1 VRRVLVAA
9 VALAAMALLACSSKA
24 PPVQMTTGCDGPDGS
39 CARYVQAIDKETAPI
54 DGSTLIVPF
63 TREIK
68 TAEKPWDLFVVTGA
82 FNFETRQ
89 TEYKLIAVRS
99 VKVDPRNKRQLVIE
113 VDGLLSDGSG
123 IDLPDGLVLDGSGKS
138 AGAFT
143 VKVKTPFSPF
153 AVALAGVMWEPSDR
167 TLFGYEGTE
176 KPKGVKEEGPV
187 RAELEARLR
196 LRPRITDE
204 QVATV
209 LQQYD
214 GEQLKKKVPDHRVR
228 AGLLMLTGTSAEAA
242 IAYIAADKVRSEAPF
257 QPLKTESLARYG
269 AFAVVMY
276 NPFTAIMQ
284 MIIDTDLAA
293 DTLENIAV
301 VLSHET
307 LHSSIGGGSGTE
319 ETLAMASNT
328 RIYEE
333 LLLFDPT
340 LALTPTDFTRQN
352 NELLLAMRNSGRF
365 NFPYAGVLPRLG
377 VDDALR
383 GVGREPALSFKDL
396 LFAPDFYG
404 SISRTGDR
412 GNEVLEAYYQRI
424 AGTRDKQGYLRWD
437 TSTLK
442 LFDVALDHGFTD
454 ENILTIVDALRLKP
468 VPRGGR

>member
-1 VRRVLVAA
+1 MRRLLVTSVAVAA
-9 VALAAMALLACSSKA
+9 AALFACSSS
-24 PPVQMTTGCDGPDGS
+24 PQIVQMTTGCDGPEGS
-39 CARYVQAIDKETAPI
+39 CARYVQAVDAEAAPT

-63 TREIK
+63 TTEIK
-68 TAEKPWDLFVVTGA
+68 TAEKPWDLSVVTGV
-82 FNFETRQ
+82 FNFETRE
-89 TEYKLIAVRS
+89 TEYKYVAVKA

-123 IDLPDGLVLDGSGKS
+123 IDLPDGLVLTS
-138 AGAFT
+138 AGKNAGPFT

-167 TLFGYEGTE
+167 TLFAYEGTE
-176 KPKGVKEEGPV
+176 KPKGVKAEGPV

-196 LRPRITDE
+196 IRPGITDE
-204 QVATV
+204 QVAAV

-214 GEQLKKKVPDHRVR
+214 GDQLKKKVPDHRVR
-228 AGLLMLTGTSAEAA
+228 AGLLMLTGTSAGAA
-242 IAYIAADKVRSEAPF
+242 IGYIAADKVRSEAPF
-257 QPLKTESLARYG
+257 QPLKTESLQKYG

-284 MIIDTDLAA
+284 MMIDTDLAA
-293 DTLENIAV
+293 DSLENIAV

-307 LHSSIGGGSGTE
+307 LHSSLGGGSATE
-319 ETLAMASNT
+319 ETLAMTSNT
-328 RIYEE
+328 RVYEE

-340 LALTPTDFTRQN
+340 IALNPTDFTRQS
-352 NELLLAMRNSGRF
+352 NELLLAVRNSGRF
-365 NFPYAGVLPRLG
+365 NFPYGGTLPRLG

-383 GVGREPALSFKDL
+383 GIGKQPALSFKDL

-404 SISRTGDR
+404 QVTKTGDR

-424 AGTRDKQGYLRWD
+424 AGTGDKQGYLRWD

-468 VPRGGR
+468 IPRGGR